1 MPGYSGSDAFGY
13 TASDGTAVSNV
24 ATVTV
29 TITATPPPPPP
40 ATILHV
46 GDLDRSSANSGK
58 TGWVATVTIRVHD
71 GSHANVRSA
80 VVTGTWSNGATG
92 TGSCTTATNGTC
104 SVKTG
109 KLANTVTGAT
119 FTVTGVAKSGT
130 TYAAAS
136 NHEPDTGDTSTGT
149 SITVN
154 RPT

>member
-1 MPGYSGSDAFGY
+1 MEQRGP
-13 TASDGTAVSNV
+13 
-24 ATVTV
+24 
-29 TITATPPPPPP
+29 
-40 ATILHV
+40 
-46 GDLDRSSANSGK
+46 
-58 TGWVATVTIRVHD
+58 
-71 GSHANVRSA
+71 
-80 VVTGTWSNGATG
+80 

-109 KLANTVTGAT
+109 KLANTVTGVT
-119 FTVTGVAKSGT
+119 FTVTGVAKTGT